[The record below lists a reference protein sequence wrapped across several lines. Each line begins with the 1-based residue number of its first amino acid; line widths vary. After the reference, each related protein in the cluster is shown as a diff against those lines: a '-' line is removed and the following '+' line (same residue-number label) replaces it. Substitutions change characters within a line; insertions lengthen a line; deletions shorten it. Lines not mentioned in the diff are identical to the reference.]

1 MLRRFELIRSTVR
14 LPRLSAI
21 FLAAVFAMLVAA
33 CSSMDK
39 AIESA
44 PKPTA
49 RLLGAGI
56 RDLRMQ
62 SVDLVFDVEVSNP
75 YAVSLPLVNLNYAI
89 GSGDQQLLAGSIKP
103 SGSVPAG
110 GSSVIQL
117 PARVDLPAVLKTL
130 SGAKPGT
137 LVPYTAHLNVIV
149 EPPLLGPM
157 TLPLKRS
164 GEIPIPAVPEI
175 NLTSFDIDALSL
187 EKISGTARLRIRN
200 TNQFAIDLSQIRF
213 DLALG
218 GKKVASARLRNTS
231 KLGPGQSVTVDLPI
245 AVSPHSAGTGLLNLL
260 GGNDAGYAISGR
272 LDVMTR
278 YGELALPFSESGN
291 TRVRHP

>member
-1 MLRRFELIRSTVR
+1 MQLSRFNVF
-14 LPRLSAI
+14 
-21 FLAAVFAMLVAA
+21 FLAVVCAILVAA
-33 CSSMDK
+33 CSSLND

-75 YAVSLPLVNLNYAI
+75 YAVSLPLVNLNYVI

-117 PARVDLPAVLKTL
+117 PARIDLPAVLKTL
-130 SGAKPGT
+130 SDAKPGA
-137 LVPYTAHLNVIV
+137 LVPYTAQLNVIV
-149 EPPLLGPM
+149 DPPLVGPM
-157 TLPLKRS
+157 NLPLKRS

-175 NLTSFDIDALSL
+175 SLTSFDVDALSL
-187 EKISGTARLRIRN
+187 EKISGTAKLRIRN
-200 TNQFAIDLSQIRF
+200 TNQFTIDLSQIRF
-213 DLALG
+213 DLAMG

-231 KLGPGQSVTVDLPI
+231 KLAPGQSATVDLPVS
-245 AVSPHSAGTGLLNLL
+245 VSPRSAGASLLNLL
-260 GGNDAGYAISGR
+260 GGNDASYTISGR

-278 YGELALPFSESGN
+278 YGELVLPFSERGN
-291 TRVRHP
+291 TSVRHQ